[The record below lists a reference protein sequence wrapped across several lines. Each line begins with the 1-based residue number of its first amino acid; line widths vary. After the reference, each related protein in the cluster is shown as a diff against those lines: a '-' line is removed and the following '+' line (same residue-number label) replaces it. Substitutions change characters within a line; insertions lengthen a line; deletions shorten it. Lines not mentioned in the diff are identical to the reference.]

1 MSSPGIFCSWLFCVP
16 CEEQGEKEENYEML
30 RRDFLKGVAFTA
42 LAAGLLKRIPLGA
55 AVKKDEKCDLAAVRG
70 GSPGDM
76 FDLAIAELGGMGAFV
91 RKGQKV
97 VVKPNIGW
105 NSLPEEGADTNPE
118 LVGRIVKRALEAGAA
133 KVIVFDH
140 TCDADWVSCYKRSGI
155 RDAVEKA
162 GGVMVTGNDKSVYRE
177 VEIPG
182 AKVMKKALVHPALL
196 DADVVINV
204 PVLKNHGGATMTCAM
219 KNYMGVVWDRRWM
232 HKNKLEQTIADS
244 VLIRK
249 PDLNVVDASLV
260 MTHGGPTGR
269 SARSRR
275 VRMDS
280 LLASRDILAIDTAA
294 VKMLGVTMP
303 PNRNY
308 LEKAAE
314 LQLGERDLKK
324 LKIKRIVTSKR
335 KS

>member
-1 MSSPGIFCSWLFCVP
+1 
-16 CEEQGEKEENYEML
+16 ML
-30 RRDFLKGVAFTA
+30 RRDFLKGAVFTA
-42 LAAGLLKRIPLGA
+42 LAAGLLKRLPLGA
-55 AVKKDEKCDLAAVRG
+55 AVKEGEACDLVAVRG
-70 GSPGDM
+70 KSPADM

-91 RKGQKV
+91 RKGQSV

-105 NSLPEEGADTNPE
+105 NALPEEGADTNPE
-118 LVGRIVKRALEAGAA
+118 LVGRIVKRAREAGAS

-140 TCDADWVSCYKRSGI
+140 TCDADWVACYKRSGI
-155 RDAVEKA
+155 REAVEKN

-177 VEIPG
+177 IEIKG

-249 PDLNVVDASLV
+249 PDLNVVDAHLV

-275 VRMDS
+275 VKMNS
-280 LLASRDILAIDTAA
+280 LLASKDILAIDMAA

-303 PNRNY
+303 AHRNY
-308 LEKAAE
+308 LEKASE
-314 LQLGERDLKK
+314 LKLGESDLKK
-324 LKIKRIVTSKR
+324 LKIKRIVADRR